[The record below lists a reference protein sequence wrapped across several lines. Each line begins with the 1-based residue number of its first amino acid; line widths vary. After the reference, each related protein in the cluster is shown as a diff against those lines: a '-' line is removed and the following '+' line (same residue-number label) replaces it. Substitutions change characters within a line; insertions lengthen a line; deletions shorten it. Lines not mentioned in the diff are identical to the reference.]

1 MEFSISVPN
10 LQEPSLH
17 TNPTFNRSQ
26 GYHGNHEDEYDDDE
40 IQSSLFVR
48 PLTLAVFIQLCLFQ
62 STSNEFKILSTLAKS
77 DGSTAPFYVPAV
89 DFTSALMCFHCNN

>member
-26 GYHGNHEDEYDDDE
+26 GYHGNHEHEDEYDDDD
-40 IQSSLFVR
+40 
-48 PLTLAVFIQLCLFQ
+48 
-62 STSNEFKILSTLAKS
+62 KK
-77 DGSTAPFYVPAV
+77 
-89 DFTSALMCFHCNN
+89 